1 MQIQNK
7 KTLSCLAV
15 CLPFVVAYFIPVQ
28 PNVFTYLLVHANI
41 FHLVANMWALYA
53 FMKHADDKET
63 FVSFLVG
70 GYIASMVSYWL
81 YDGDYRVVVGASGF
95 IFGII
100 GIYLMLRYRGLKN
113 IEMYK
118 SRLFINVSILMAIG
132 LIIPALAGLLHLY
145 ALAVGMSIGYLLI
158 SIDRFMKNLQRYM

>member
-7 KTLSCLAV
+7 KTWSALAV
-15 CLPFVVAYFIPVQ
+15 CSLFVVAYFLPVQ
-28 PNVFTYLLVHANI
+28 ANIFTYPLVHANI
-41 FHLVANMWALYA
+41 FHLAANIWALYA
-53 FMKHADDKET
+53 FMKYADDKET
-63 FVSFLVG
+63 FVCFLIG
-70 GYIASMVSYWL
+70 GYIASLVSYWL
-81 YDGDYRVVVGASGF
+81 YDGDYRVVGASGL

-118 SRLFINVSILMAIG
+118 SRLFINVSIIMAIG

-145 ALAVGMSIGYLLI
+145 ALAVGMLIGYLLV
-158 SIDRFMKNLQRYM
+158 SIDRFLNNLKQYL

>member
-7 KTLSCLAV
+7 KTMSCLAV
-15 CLPFVVAYFIPVQ
+15 CSLFVVAYFIPVQ

-53 FMKHADDKET
+53 FMKHADDQET
-63 FVSFLVG
+63 FVCFLIG
-70 GYIASMVSYWL
+70 GYIASLVSYWL
-81 YDGDYRVVVGASGF
+81 YDGDYRVVGASGL

-118 SRLFINVSILMAIG
+118 SRLFINITILMVIG
-132 LIIPALAGLLHLY
+132 LIIPGLAGVLHLY

>member
-15 CLPFVVAYFIPVQ
+15 CLPFVVAYFLPVQ

-53 FMKHADDKET
+53 FMKYADDMET
-63 FVSFLVG
+63 FVCFLIG
-70 GYIASMVSYWL
+70 GYIASLVSYWL
-81 YDGDYRVVVGASGF
+81 YDGDYRVVGASGL

-100 GIYLMLRYRGLKN
+100 GIYLMLRYRGLLN
-113 IEMYK
+113 MEMYK
-118 SRLFINVSILMAIG
+118 SRLFINIAILLAVG
-132 LIIPALAGLLHLY
+132 LIIPSLAGLLHVY
-145 ALAVGMSIGYLLI
+145 ALIVGISIGYLLL
-158 SIDRFMKNLQRYM
+158 SIERFMKNLQQYM